1 MQLILNQYSFVIIG
15 LFVLLTLIFFTWRL
29 VGIKYAIPIGVVML
43 VVLVGFQLIFST
55 ASTEYQNI
63 ESFNKSLNSDKPTLL
78 FLYSDF

>member
-15 LFVLLTLIFFTWRL
+15 FFVLLTLMFFTWRFI
-29 VGIKYAIPIGVVML
+29 GIKYAIPIGIVML
-43 VVLVGFQLIFST
+43 VVLVGFQLVFST
-55 ASTEYQNI
+55 DSNKYQNI